1 MFVGKAAASSED
13 PDQGGDGV
21 CDQERVEL
29 EFGIW
34 HAGVFWERILIIGIG
49 TVLVI
54 HFGLDDDKAVET
66 ERRREELC
74 RARQRRRDD
83 CR

>member
-1 MFVGKAAASSED
+1 MYVGKAAAPPED

-21 CDQERVEL
+21 CDQERVGL

-34 HAGVFWERILIIGIG
+34 DAGVFWERVLIISIVLIG
-49 TVLVI
+49 
-54 HFGLDDDKAVET
+54 DKAVTT

-74 RARQRRRDD
+74 RAGERRRDD

>member
-1 MFVGKAAASSED
+1 MYVGKAAASSED

-34 HAGVFWERILIIGIG
+34 FWHAGVFWERVLLNIDHDHNFGI
-49 TVLVI
+49 
-54 HFGLDDDKAVET
+54 DDDAAVET

-74 RARQRRRDD
+74 RAGQRRRDD